1 MAQQFAEAFCVFYFT
16 GKRFID
22 VGFALT
28 QITQLNFERG
38 DLLAQ
43 VFLADSR
50 DIGLERDLHIE
61 QYGLRALELL
71 GQSLA
76 LERSAAERQPD
87 LVKLKAPGF
96 EVGLVR
102 VALRAAA
109 NGAVRDAQPAMLR
122 PLPINLF
129 DLIERGDAL
138 ANVGGQALEVT
149 QRFELILQ
157 RLHVDEILVEQV
169 VVDEG
174 ANVGQWAEGEA
185 LDDFGDER
193 FLELAESIEQMVT
206 VIFEPREDLRP
217 AATWKRKVL
226 DVTLEGAGVEQ
237 LAGRAEEPVVV
248 ERGIVDDEVGQVGT
262 ATILVRIDHRAVD
275 EVRAV
280 GVSELERDDAGRVA
294 AQEVPAF
301 GADLAA
307 HVAGE
312 RALAAAQRRLVEFHV
327 ALPADER
334 ELHGVEDGRFTDA
347 VDADEI
353 RRALARDRGVLE

>member
-157 RLHVDEILVEQV
+157 
-169 VVDEG
+169 
-174 ANVGQWAEGEA
+174 
-185 LDDFGDER
+185 
-193 FLELAESIEQMVT
+193 
-206 VIFEPREDLRP
+206 PREDLRP

-248 ERGIVDDEVGQVGT
+248 ERGVMNDEVGQVGT